1 MWARWWKA
9 GLIKAF
15 AEEYLEEMDNRHY
28 MYKRVLRAMGF
39 SRNATENEKAIMDT
53 WFDDFDFSMDMILE
67 ACAKTSGISNPNMNY
82 VNTVLMNWNK
92 EKTGKDETGE
102 VTQKHVGEYYDF
114 IREKAER
121 EAKERKEEVY
131 MAIPEIKKLDDQMKN
146 NYISLTKTAL
156 GGGADKN
163 EAMNRLKAENDKI
176 RERIK
181 MLLTENRV
189 PVDYME
195 VRYKCPLCK
204 DTGMTDEGIRCQ
216 CYIEREKEAAQWQK

>member
-1 MWARWWKA
+1 
-9 GLIKAF
+9 
-15 AEEYLEEMDNRHY
+15 
-28 MYKRVLRAMGF
+28 
-39 SRNATENEKAIMDT
+39 
-53 WFDDFDFSMDMILE
+53 
-67 ACAKTSGISNPNMNY
+67 
-82 VNTVLMNWNK
+82 
-92 EKTGKDETGE
+92 
-102 VTQKHVGEYYDF
+102 
-114 IREKAER
+114 
-121 EAKERKEEVY
+121 
-131 MAIPEIKKLDDQMKN
+131 MKN

-195 VRYKCPLCK
+195 VRYKCLLCK